1 MTSLAE
7 SAGDAA
13 NANALTYPSVLRR
26 YVATLLDL
34 ATIWFC
40 VYGLTRIPD
49 VASSR
54 WGMPLAAAAVIL
66 LYEPL
71 FTSRLCT
78 LGQALMGFRVKDFRS
93 KKRISVGMAY
103 FRTLVKYSLGAVSVL
118 TIPARADRRAIHDL
132 AVDSIVLERHAR

>member
-7 SAGDAA
+7 SVGSAA
-13 NANALTYPSVLRR
+13 NPNALTYPSVLRR

-40 VYGLTRIPD
+40 VYGLTRIPA
-49 VASSR
+49 VARSR
-54 WGMPLAAAAVIL
+54 WGMPVAAAAVIL

-78 LGQALMGFRVKDFRS
+78 LGQALMGFRVRDFRTMN
-93 KKRISVGMAY
+93 RISVGMAY
-103 FRTLVKYSLGAVSVL
+103 FRTLVKYLLGAISVL

-132 AVDSIVLERHAR
+132 AVDSIVLERQKK